1 MRLLKWDTQN
11 GAEKIISKQISSS
24 YSAKKVKKRSKL
36 YSIDLLADEDQVLY
50 VGDRLKKANRTYSSY
65 SVIQWYS
72 VILLSKCDWASWA
85 ICCHENRAHG
95 GRDASITN
103 YQTVSFLMQP
113 FTETVPSQIC
123 CSYYFIQD
131 LKSLPSSPD
140 NTCKHH
146 LLVAFSQPLHT
157 ISPILHTI
165 LQQPSP

>member
-1 MRLLKWDTQN
+1 MLKLRLLKWDTQN
-11 GAEKIISKQISSS
+11 GAKKIISKQISSS

-85 ICCHENRAHG
+85 TCCHENRAHR

-103 YQTVSFLMQP
+103 SNCVILDATFYR
-113 FTETVPSQIC
+113 
-123 CSYYFIQD
+123 
-131 LKSLPSSPD
+131 
-140 NTCKHH
+140 N
-146 LLVAFSQPLHT
+146 
-157 ISPILHTI
+157 SPIVNLLQLLFHTR
-165 LQQPSP
+165 P